1 MTIRAVI
8 LGALAAILIGGG
20 GYFNDSVLKLT
31 YVVGNHL
38 PISVMGILVLAVVV
52 WNPLAHFLFP
62 RAKLRAAELAVM
74 ALLMFTACSIPGSG
88 LMRTFMH
95 GVALPV
101 RYESQSPGWQRNEL
115 FGYVPQSLIVTD
127 KQAADAY
134 NIGLGTPAHAI
145 GLDDVPWAAWSA
157 PLATWLP
164 LILLLAGAVICLSLI
179 VHRQWAVNEALRYPI
194 AAVIR
199 TMTEDDGR
207 AGPPVFRS
215 KLFWLFA
222 GGIFLIH
229 VVNGYDLWEHT
240 GIRVPLQ
247 IDCTE
252 LLRQSKLLQNSP
264 QGFPLTLVNIHPAVI
279 GFAFFLAMD
288 VSFSLGISQIL
299 FAVIA
304 GMLILG
310 GLDCS
315 GNLMTGGPFDFQRF
329 GGYAGIALLL
339 LYTGR
344 THYWGL
350 VKGAFG
356 LATPTPENRMG
367 VWALRLLVLC
377 AGGFVVMLCS
387 LGMDWPM
394 AVLLVLLML
403 MLFTVAARINVE
415 GGLFFLQAGW
425 TPVAV
430 MAVGFGVGAL
440 GPSNL
445 VLIALITA
453 VFALD
458 PRECLMPFIVNG
470 LKLCDDRKALKP
482 ATPIASATVF
492 AAALGVAV
500 VVVLWATYN
509 YGVPQGDNWATR
521 DVPMMPFN
529 FTNDSIDTLKATGKF
544 ESSLNLSTLGRVGEG
559 MGNLVTN
566 GKFLFWSGLG
576 VAAALGLSYLRL
588 RIPRWPLHPV
598 LLLVWGTYPISWLS
612 HSFLLGFLVK
622 FFVVRFGGANTY
634 NAAKPA
640 MIGLIVGEV
649 AGAFLWMIVG
659 LVYHLATGYT
669 PPKYMIFPG

>member
-8 LGALAAILIGGG
+8 IGAMAAVLIGGA

-38 PISVMGILVLAVVV
+38 PISVMGILVLVVIG
-52 WNPLAHFLFP
+52 WNPLAHLLFP
-62 RAKLRAAELAVM
+62 RAKLRPAELAVM
-74 ALLMFTACSIPGSG
+74 VLLMFTACSIPGSG

-95 GVALPV
+95 GVALPL
-101 RYESQSPGWQRNEL
+101 RYEQQSPGWQRNEL
-115 FGYVPQSLIVTD
+115 LSYVPPSMYVTD
-127 KQAADAY
+127 ERAVQGY
-134 NIGLGTPAHAI
+134 YVGLGTQQHTI
-145 GLDDVPWAAWSA
+145 GLDDVPWHAWTT

-179 VHRQWAVNEALRYPI
+179 VHRQWSVNEGLRYPI
-194 AAVIR
+194 ATVIR
-199 TMTEDDGR
+199 TLSEDDGR
-207 AGPPVFRS
+207 AVPPIFRT
-215 KLFWLFA
+215 KLFWIFA
-222 GGIFLIH
+222 VAIFLVH
-229 VVNGYDLWEHT
+229 VINGYDLWEHT
-240 GIRVPLQ
+240 GFTIPRIV
-247 IDCTE
+247 DCMG
-252 LLRQSKLLQNSP
+252 LLKEFKVLANSP
-264 QGFPLTLVNIHPAVI
+264 QGFPLTFVHIYPAVV

-299 FAVIA
+299 YALIA
-304 GMLILG
+304 GTLILG
-310 GLDCS
+310 GVNCS
-315 GNLMTGGPFDFQRF
+315 GDLMTGGPFDFQRF
-329 GGYAGIALLL
+329 GGYVGIALLL

-344 THYWGL
+344 SHYWRL
-350 VKGAFG
+350 FLGAVFLG
-356 LATPTPENRMG
+356 RNAENRMG
-367 VWALRLLVLC
+367 VWAVRMLLLC
-377 AGGFVVMLCS
+377 VAGFVAMLCW
-387 LGMDWPM
+387 LGMDWPA

-445 VLIALITA
+445 VLIALVTA

-470 LKLCDDRKALKP
+470 LKLCDDRKALTP
-482 ATPIASATVF
+482 AAPVASAGVFTV
-492 AAALGVAV
+492 ALGVAV

-509 YGVPQGDNWATR
+509 YGVPQGDGWAIS
-521 DVPMMPFN
+521 DVPQMPFR
-529 FTNDSIDTLKATGKF
+529 FTNDSIDTLKATGTFDK
-544 ESSLNLSTLGRVGEG
+544 SVNLSTAGRVGAG
-559 MGNLVTN
+559 ISYLFGNGT
-566 GKFLFWSGLG
+566 FLFWAGLG
-576 VAAALGLSYLRL
+576 LVSALLLSYLRL

-612 HSFLLGFLVK
+612 HSFLLGFIVK
-622 FFVVRFGGANTY
+622 FLVVRLGGTRGY
-634 NAAKPA
+634 NAVKPA

-659 LVYHLATGYT
+659 LIYHFTTGYT